1 MYQYQYVLI
10 ILTHVFVVYLDE
22 HQRHH
27 VFTTIVLSNQ
37 IEGVGVVYQW
47 LLNSLLSR

>member
-10 ILTHVFVVYLDE
+10 ILTHMFGMYLDE

-27 VFTTIVLSNQ
+27 VSTIVLSNQ

-47 LLNSLLSR
+47 LLSSLLSR

>member
-1 MYQYQYVLI
+1 MYKYQYVLI
-10 ILTHVFVVYLDE
+10 ILTHMFVMYLDE

-27 VFTTIVLSNQ
+27 VSTTIVLPNQ

-47 LLNSLLSR
+47 LLSSLLSR